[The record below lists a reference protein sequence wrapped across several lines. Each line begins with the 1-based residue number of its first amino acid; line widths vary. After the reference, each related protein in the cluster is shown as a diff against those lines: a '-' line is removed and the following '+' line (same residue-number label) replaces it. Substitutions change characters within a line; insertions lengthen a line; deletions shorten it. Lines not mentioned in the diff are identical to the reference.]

1 MNKHLILL
9 IALALALPLSSQT
22 LVESDIFV
30 ADRGNSSN
38 GSDGEVRLYSNTGAI
53 LGTLPSA
60 GSGKIRGIGVDDL
73 GNAYVARGNEIIRY
87 DAPGYGQTTTVAT
100 GTKAQDVA
108 FDPVSGTLWCSFG
121 VNASEATIVQ
131 ATTGGVV
138 LQTLMDSSL
147 VHPRRLAFGR
157 SGDLYIA
164 NVVGN
169 NVIHLDTATGVFQ
182 EHVNVASQSAT
193 PIGVAVARSKPDR
206 LYVVSDYGTATLIL
220 EIDGAPGAGSVTS
233 SFNFGS
239 LTDLTAPSG
248 LETDGSGNLFVA
260 NRDMG
265 MNIPGVYP
273 IRPDGSRPVPPYIG
287 SEHINP
293 IDVAFIRRRLD
304 LSLTSSDGTSANGAA
319 RVLFGPQQAAIT
331 VSLDAPDFPNAVYAL
346 FWSDISNTLMGQN
359 CLANPLID
367 LPIGDGVQ
375 IHPLDA
381 RRAPILLD
389 SLYFLGIQIIQNGG
403 SGAIPAADPALCPG
417 SVPGTFTFMSGLL
430 DANGH
435 ANAQIVF
442 PSLPCPPPVSVQIP
456 LGLIAAVVDP
466 TVFGSQV
473 GLISD
478 HPACLL
484 LEQP

>member
-1 MNKHLILL
+1 MNTHLIPLL
-9 IALALALPLSSQT
+9 VLALSAFLPGQT
-22 LVESDIFV
+22 LVDSDILV
-30 ADRGNSSN
+30 ADRGNASN

-53 LGTLPSA
+53 LGTLPAA
-60 GSGKIRGIGVDDL
+60 GSGKIRGIGVDES

-87 DAPGYGQTTTVAT
+87 DAPGYSQTTTVVM

-108 FDPVSGTLWCSFG
+108 FDPVSGTIWCSFG
-121 VNASEATIVQ
+121 VNASEAMIVQ
-131 ATTGGVV
+131 ATTAGVV
-138 LQTLMDSSL
+138 LQTLTDPLL

-157 SGDLYIA
+157 SGDLYVA
-164 NVVGN
+164 NVIGN
-169 NVIHLDTATGVFQ
+169 NVIHLDTATGTFQ
-182 EHVNVASQSAT
+182 EHVNLASMSAT
-193 PIGVAVARSKPDR
+193 PIGVAVSRSRPDR
-206 LYVVSDYGTATLIL
+206 LYAVSDYGTATLIL

-248 LETDGSGNLFVA
+248 LDTDGSGNLFVA
-260 NRDMG
+260 NRDQG

-273 IRPDGSRPVPPYIG
+273 IRPDGTRPVPPYIG

-293 IDVAFIRRRLD
+293 IDVAFIRRTLD
-304 LSLTSSDGTSANGAA
+304 LTLTSSDGTSANGAA
-319 RVLFGPQQAAIT
+319 RVLFGPHQATIT
-331 VSLDAPDFPNAVYAL
+331 ASLDAPDFPNAVYAL
-346 FWSDISNTLMGQN
+346 FWSDVSNTLMGQN

-375 IHPLDA
+375 IHALDA

-403 SGAIPAADPALCPG
+403 SGPIPAADPAICPG

-435 ANAQIVF
+435 ADAQIVF
-442 PSLPCPPPVSVQIP
+442 PSLPCPPPVSLQIP

-478 HPACLL
+478 HPTCLL

>member
-9 IALALALPLSSQT
+9 IAFALALPLSSQT

-220 EIDGAPGAGSVTS
+220 EIDGAPGAGSV
-233 SFNFGS
+233 
-239 LTDLTAPSG
+239 
-248 LETDGSGNLFVA
+248 
-260 NRDMG
+260 
-265 MNIPGVYP
+265 
-273 IRPDGSRPVPPYIG
+273 
-287 SEHINP
+287 
-293 IDVAFIRRRLD
+293 
-304 LSLTSSDGTSANGAA
+304 
-319 RVLFGPQQAAIT
+319 
-331 VSLDAPDFPNAVYAL
+331 AV
-346 FWSDISNTLMGQN
+346 M
-359 CLANPLID
+359 
-367 LPIGDGVQ
+367 
-375 IHPLDA
+375 
-381 RRAPILLD
+381 
-389 SLYFLGIQIIQNGG
+389 
-403 SGAIPAADPALCPG
+403 
-417 SVPGTFTFMSGLL
+417 
-430 DANGH
+430 
-435 ANAQIVF
+435 
-442 PSLPCPPPVSVQIP
+442 
-456 LGLIAAVVDP
+456 
-466 TVFGSQV
+466 
-473 GLISD
+473 
-478 HPACLL
+478 
-484 LEQP
+484 